1 MPPFIARKRWRSR
14 SPQDSPKPKKS
25 SLFEA
30 ADKPNA
36 TSTLQDNKA
45 FLEKLNGSD
54 SDTSLSDVSSSE
66 FEDVEPPNAKK
77 RKIEHDEGDDEID
90 WEDAMQDDAQ
100 TALAEKSGPSDD
112 LVLTLGGPDPTA
124 TAIRLDKKKGPSK
137 IERQIRTATHCMHVQ
152 FLLFHNL
159 VRNGWACDKQ
169 VQETLVGQLP
179 PGVKKEVEKW
189 KLGSGIENQP
199 LDSARSSSKRQ
210 LKRSSRGGKTSE
222 DVRSQRD
229 WGKPAE
235 KQEKGAPNMSSA
247 DPVLR
252 LLKILAAYWK
262 KRFTVTSP
270 GLRKQGYK
278 SLAQLEVEI
287 LSFKNEKHDEVEHGE
302 RIEGIEVFRKCAK
315 SCEGSR
321 DIGVQLFAALIRGL
335 GIEARLVASLQPVGF
350 GWTKNEEASVK
361 KKNKASKARDLEES
375 SLLSSSDDE
384 AMVEP
389 SPPAHPPK
397 SNGTGKSLSKQKASI
412 PIELSDDEKR
422 SSDDDNES
430 VIDVTP
436 SIPGKKPNKHYDRDL
451 AFPTYWIEAISPI
464 TNEVYPVDPFILNP
478 AVATNAEYLS
488 AFESRG
494 AKADKAKQ
502 VFAYIVAYSSDGTAK
517 DVTTRYLK
525 RHMWPGRIK
534 GFRMPIEKVPV
545 YNKSGKIKHHED
557 LDWFKIV
564 MSGYKRPHHKR
575 TAVDD
580 LEDAKDLKAVKP
592 EKKEKK
598 EGDET
603 LQGYKTSADYVL
615 ERHLRREEAI
625 LPGAEPVKTFTTGK
639 GDNAK
644 EEPVYL
650 RKDVM
655 VCRTGESWHKEGRQI
670 KVGETPMKMVPVR
683 AVTLTR
689 KREVEEAQR
698 EGGEKLKQG
707 LYAWDQTEW
716 IIPPP
721 IENGVIP
728 KNAFGNMDCY
738 VPTMVPKGAVHI
750 PLRSTMK
757 ICKRLGIDY
766 AEAVTGFEF
775 GKQRAVPV
783 ITGVVVAAENE
794 DLVIDE
800 WEKDEEERRRK
811 EDEKRE
817 KAALAGW
824 RKMIMGL
831 RIFERV
837 RNEYGD
843 DEVNLDAKEASNPFT
858 RRGKDVSGKAANE
871 DNGGGFVVDA
881 ADWEGGG
888 FLPEGYPD
896 EETGDGGG
904 FLPEG
909 YKDEEADEGGGF
921 LSNGAHKEE
930 PHERAET
937 SGYKPLQARASEMSA
952 LQTTDPD
959 SSHDEKAPNPPPQ
972 SASTKKR
979 SQPPKPSTTA
989 ISKAVDSSDDGT
1001 KTVSEPQ
1008 PQPAKKRG
1016 RPSKPSSTS
1025 AKQTP
1030 SNSKKSKNRNTPR
1043 STNKITTSP
1052 LISSDING
1060 NTTSPRTT
1068 EPKAKTPARRSA
1080 PKTASAVKSWYFE
1093 GSSENEDGSSDEDDD
1108 KGFEPESESRTKMK
1122 RAGRRTTR

>member
-14 SPQDSPKPKKS
+14 SPRESPKLKKS

-30 ADKPNA
+30 ADEASTK
-36 TSTLQDNKA
+36 STLQDNKA

-54 SDTSLSDVSSSE
+54 SDTSLSDVSSSD
-66 FEDVEPPNAKK
+66 FEDVEPPSAKK
-77 RKIEHDEGDDEID
+77 RKIEHEEGEDEID
-90 WEDAMQDDAQ
+90 WEDAMQDDAP
-100 TALAEKSGPSDD
+100 TKPAEAPGLVGD
-112 LVLTLGGPDPTA
+112 LVLTLGGHDPT
-124 TAIRLDKKKGPSK
+124 TSAIRLDKKKGPSK

-159 VRNGWACDKQ
+159 VRNGWACDKR

-179 PGVKKEVEKW
+179 PGVKKEVERW
-189 KLGSGIENQP
+189 KSASGIETQG
-199 LDSARSSSKRQ
+199 SEEARNSSKRQ
-210 LKRSSRGGKTSE
+210 LKTKSRGSKGSG
-222 DVRSQRD
+222 DVRSQRE

-235 KQEKGAPNMSSA
+235 RLETGAPNMSSA

-252 LLKILAAYWK
+252 LLKVLAAYWK
-262 KRFTVTSP
+262 KRFTVIAPS
-270 GLRKQGYK
+270 LRKQGYK

-287 LSFKNEKHDEVEHGE
+287 SSFKIEKHDEVEHGE
-302 RIEGIEVFRKCAK
+302 RIESIEVFRKCAK

-350 GWTKNEEASVK
+350 GWTKNEEASAK
-361 KKNKASKARDLEES
+361 RKNKASIARDPEES
-375 SLLSSSDDE
+375 SLLSSSGDE
-384 AMVEP
+384 AVVEP
-389 SPPAHPPK
+389 PTPTRPPK
-397 SNGTGKSLSKQKASI
+397 SNGKRKSLSKEKTSM
-412 PIELSDDEKR
+412 PIELSDDDEKR

-430 VIDVTP
+430 VVDITP
-436 SIPGKKPNKHYDRDL
+436 SVPRKKPNMHYDSDL
-451 AFPTYWIEAISPI
+451 AFPTYWIEASSPI

-478 AVATNAEYLS
+478 AVATNSEYIS

-502 VFAYIVAYSSDGTAK
+502 VFAYVVAYSSDGTAK
-517 DVTTRYLK
+517 EVTTRYLK
-525 RHMWPGRIK
+525 RHMWPGRTK
-534 GFRMPIEKVPV
+534 GVRIPIEKVPI
-545 YNKSGKIKHHED
+545 YNKSGKIKQHEEY
-557 LDWFKIV
+557 DWFKTV
-564 MSGYKRPHHKR
+564 MSGYKRPHNKR

-580 LEDAKDLKAVKP
+580 LEDAKDLKPLKP

-598 EGDET
+598 EGEET

-615 ERHLRREEAI
+615 ERHLRREEAL

-639 GDNAK
+639 GDSAK

-670 KVGETPMKMVPVR
+670 KLGETPMKMVPVR

-738 VPTMVPKGAVHI
+738 VPTMVPEGAVHI

-831 RIFERV
+831 RIYERV

-843 DEVNLDAKEASNPFT
+843 DEANLDAKEASNPFT
-858 RRGKDVSGKAANE
+858 RRGKTSTDEPANE
-871 DNGGGFVVDA
+871 DTAGGFVVDA
-881 ADWEGGG
+881 SDREGGG

-896 EETGDGGG
+896 EE
-904 FLPEG
+904 
-909 YKDEEADEGGGF
+909 ADEGGGF
-921 LSNGAHKEE
+921 MPEGYPDEEAGGFLPKEQS
-930 PHERAET
+930 PERAET
-937 SGYKPLQARASEMSA
+937 PPLQAHTPEISA

-959 SSHDEKAPNPPPQ
+959 SPQDPPSHQP
-972 SASTKKR
+972 SSTKKR
-979 SQPPKPSTTA
+979 SRAPKLS
-989 ISKAVDSSDDGT
+989 IVKAVDS
-1001 KTVSEPQ
+1001 

-1016 RPSKPSSTS
+1016 RPSNS
-1025 AKQTP
+1025 AKLTP
-1030 SNSKKSKNRNTPR
+1030 FGNGKNKSKKMNTPK
-1043 STNKITTSP
+1043 STNTTDTSIP
-1052 LISSDING
+1052 PPEVNG
-1060 NTTSPRTT
+1060 FDDPAES
-1068 EPKAKTPARRSA
+1068 KAKTTPARRSA
-1080 PKTASAVKSWYFE
+1080 RKSATAVRSRYFE
-1093 GSSENEDGSSDEDDD
+1093 GSSGEDEESSDG
-1108 KGFEPESESRTKMK
+1108 GFELERTKMK
-1122 RAGRRTTR
+1122 RGMAGRR

>member
-1 MPPFIARKRWRSR
+1 MPPFIARKRWRSK
-14 SPQDSPKPKKS
+14 SPQESPKPKKS

-30 ADKPNA
+30 ADEPHAK
-36 TSTLQDNKA
+36 STLQDNKA
-45 FLEKLNGSD
+45 FLEKLNGSN
-54 SDTSLSDVSSSE
+54 SDTSLSDVNSSD

-77 RKIEHDEGDDEID
+77 RKIEHDEGEDEID
-90 WEDAMQDDAQ
+90 WEDAMQDDAPK
-100 TALAEKSGPSDD
+100 TSAEAPGPTGD
-112 LVLTLGGPDPTA
+112 LVLTLGAHDPTT
-124 TAIRLDKKKGPSK
+124 TAMRLDKKKGPNK

-159 VRNGWACDKQ
+159 VRNGWACDKR
-169 VQETLVGQLP
+169 VQETLVGHLP
-179 PGVKKEVEKW
+179 PGVKKEVERW
-189 KLGSGIENQP
+189 RSASGIETQESEEP
-199 LDSARSSSKRQ
+199 RTSYKRQ
-210 LKRSSRGGKTSE
+210 SKTKSRGSKASE
-222 DVRSQRD
+222 NVRSQRE

-235 KQEKGAPNMSSA
+235 RQEKGAPNMSSA
-247 DPVLR
+247 DPVIR
-252 LLKILAAYWK
+252 LLKVLAAYWK
-262 KRFTVTSP
+262 KRFTVTAPS
-270 GLRKQGYK
+270 LRKQGYK
-278 SLAQLEVEI
+278 SLAQLEVETS
-287 LSFKNEKHDEVEHGE
+287 SFKTEKHDQVGHGE

-350 GWTKNEEASVK
+350 GWTKNEEASAK
-361 KKNKASKARDLEES
+361 KKNKASGARDPEES
-375 SLLSSSDDE
+375 SSLSSSGDE

-389 SPPAHPPK
+389 PTPTHPPK
-397 SNGTGKSLSKQKASI
+397 SNDKRKSLSKQKTSV
-412 PIELSDDEKR
+412 PIELSDDGENR
-422 SSDDDNES
+422 SSDES
-430 VIDVTP
+430 VIDITP
-436 SIPGKKPNKHYDRDL
+436 SVPRKKPNMHYDRDL

-478 AVATNAEYLS
+478 AVATNSEYLS

-502 VFAYIVAYSSDGTAK
+502 VFAYIVAYSPDGTAK
-517 DVTTRYLK
+517 EVTTRYLK
-525 RHMWPGRIK
+525 RHMWSGRTK
-534 GFRMPIEKVPV
+534 GVRIPIEKVPV
-545 YNKSGKIKHHED
+545 YNKRGKIKHHEEY
-557 LDWFKIV
+557 DWFKTV
-564 MSGYKRPHHKR
+564 MSGYKRPYNKR

-580 LEDAKDLKAVKP
+580 LEDAKDLKPLKP

-625 LPGAEPVKTFTTGK
+625 LPSAEPVKTFTTGK

-831 RIFERV
+831 RIYERV
-837 RNEYGD
+837 RNEYGG
-843 DEVNLDAKEASNPFT
+843 DEANPDAKEASNPFT
-858 RRGKDVSGKAANE
+858 RRGQDSTRETASE
-871 DNGGGFVVDA
+871 DNGGVFVVDA
-881 ADWEGGG
+881 ADREGGG

-896 EETGDGGG
+896 DEPGG
-904 FLPEG
+904 FLPNEQ
-909 YKDEEADEGGGF
+909 
-921 LSNGAHKEE
+921 
-930 PHERAET
+930 PPERTET
-937 SGYKPLQARASEMSA
+937 PDPNPLQARASETPT
-952 LQTTDPD
+952 LLPQTTDP
-959 SSHDEKAPNPPPQ
+959 PNRPR
-972 SASTKKR
+972 TR
-979 SQPPKPSTTA
+979 PPKPSPQKTA
-989 ISKAVDSSDDGT
+989 PPNHEAPDPSR
-1001 KTVSEPQ
+1001 PQ
-1008 PQPAKKRG
+1008 PPQTAAKKRG
-1016 RPSKPSSTS
+1016 RPPNPSSTKKPLRHKDTKS
-1025 AKQTP
+1025 LKPETKGSQKPTP
-1030 SNSKKSKNRNTPR
+1030 AGPAE
-1043 STNKITTSP
+1043 
-1052 LISSDING
+1052 DIG
-1060 NTTSPRTT
+1060 DDPPA
-1068 EPKAKTPARRSA
+1068 EPKARRRSA
-1080 PKTASAVKSWYFE
+1080 RNNVGKVRSRYFE
-1093 GSSENEDGSSDEDDD
+1093 GGSGGEDD
-1108 KGFEPESESRTKMK
+1108 
-1122 RAGRRTTR
+1122 